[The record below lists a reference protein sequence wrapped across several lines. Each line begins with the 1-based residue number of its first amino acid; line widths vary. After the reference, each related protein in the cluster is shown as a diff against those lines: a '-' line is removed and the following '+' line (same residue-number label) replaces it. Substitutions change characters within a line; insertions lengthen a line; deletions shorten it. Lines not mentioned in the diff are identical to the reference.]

1 MKRFTTVVRRGAF
14 TLGTGLLGTVIGT
27 LIGSLDTAVTVI
39 LFAIALLCIVI
50 AFLRFPRRG
59 GPG

>member
-1 MKRFTTVVRRGAF
+1 MRGLTTTIRWFVLALGA
-14 TLGTGLLGTVIGT
+14 GLLGFVIGT
-27 LIGSLDTAVTVI
+27 LLEPLGSAVTVI

-59 GPG
+59 GSG